1 MDMPFDTHNLR
12 PKRIALFS
20 GNYNYVM
27 DGPVRALNTLVGF
40 LEEQGIEVL
49 VFAPTAKE
57 AAFQHKGTLVSVPSV
72 ALPGSRSEYRL
83 ALGLPRRIKRQ
94 LEAFQPDLVHLAAPD
109 ILGWS
114 ALRWAR
120 KHKVPAVAS
129 FHTRFDTYG
138 RYYHMAWLEKYVT
151 ALMRRFYHRCEQVYV
166 PSECMR
172 EILAEQD
179 MAKDLRIWSR
189 GVDAA
194 QFNPGRRDMAWR
206 RENGFADKDVV
217 IAFVGRLVLEKG
229 LGVFADTLDEL
240 RRRGVPFKALIV
252 GDGPERE
259 RFSTR
264 LPDAVFTGYLQG
276 DALARAYASSDIF
289 FNASITETFGNVTL
303 EAMAS
308 AVPAVCADAT
318 GSHSLV
324 SAGETG
330 FLVEPGN
337 IDAFAD
343 KLATLISDDTLRATM
358 SQASLAHSADRTW
371 NAVLNRLLEN
381 YSEAV
386 ANCPERAWQGMTR
399 RDFSAAE

>member
-40 LEEQGIEVL
+40 LVVQGIAVL
-49 VFAPTAKE
+49 VLAPTAKE
-57 AAFQHKGTLVSVPSV
+57 ATFQHKGTLVSVPSV

-138 RYYHMAWLEKYVT
+138 RYYNMAWLEKYVT

-166 PSECMR
+166 PSDCMR

-194 QFNPGRRDMAWR
+194 QFNPGRRDTAWR
-206 RENGFADKDVV
+206 HENGFADKDVV

-240 RRRGVPFKALIV
+240 KRRGVPFKALIV

-259 RFSTR
+259 RFSAR

-318 GSHSLV
+318 GSRSLV
-324 SAGETG
+324 SADETG

-337 IDAFAD
+337 IAAFAD
-343 KLATLISDDTLRATM
+343 KLETLISDDTLRAAM
-358 SQASLAHSADRTW
+358 SKASLAHSADRTW
-371 NAVLNRLLEN
+371 NAVLSRLLEN
-381 YSEAV
+381 YGEAV
-386 ANCPERAWQGMTR
+386 ANYPDRAWQSVTR
-399 RDFSAAE
+399 QDFSAAE

>member
-1 MDMPFDTHNLR
+1 MPFDTHNVR

-40 LEEQGIEVL
+40 LEDQGIEVL

-83 ALGLPRRIKRQ
+83 ALGMPRRIKRQ

-109 ILGWS
+109 LLGWS

-166 PSECMR
+166 PSECMQ
-172 EILAEQD
+172 EILAEQH

-194 QFNPGRRDMAWR
+194 QFNPGRRDLEWR
-206 RENGFADKDVV
+206 RENGIADTDVV

-240 RRRGVPFKALIV
+240 NRRGVPFKALIV
-252 GDGPERE
+252 GEGPERE

-264 LPDAVFTGYLQG
+264 LPDALFTGYLQG
-276 DALARAYASSDIF
+276 NDLARAYASSDIF

-324 SAGETG
+324 SQGETG
-330 FLVEPGN
+330 YLVEPGN
-337 IDAFAD
+337 IAAFAD
-343 KLATLISDDTLRATM
+343 KLAALIADDALRAAM
-358 SQASLAHSADRTW
+358 SKASLAHSMDRTW
-371 NAVLNRLLEN
+371 DAVLHRLLEN
-381 YSEAV
+381 YGEAI
-386 ANCPERAWQGMTR
+386 ANFPGQAWQGVAR
-399 RDFSAAE
+399 PDFSAAE

>member
-1 MDMPFDTHNLR
+1 MPFDTRNLR

-27 DGPVRALNTLVGF
+27 DGPVRALNHLVGF
-40 LEEQGIEVL
+40 LEAQGVEVL

-57 AAFQHKGTLVSVPSV
+57 AAFRHNGTLVSVPSV

-83 ALGLPRRIKRQ
+83 GLGLPRRIKRQ
-94 LEAFQPDLVHLAAPD
+94 LAAFEPDLIHLAAPD
-109 ILGWS
+109 ILGWR
-114 ALRWAR
+114 AQAWA
-120 KHKVPAVAS
+120 KKNHVPTVAS

-151 ALMRRFYHRCEQVYV
+151 ALMRKFYHRCEQVYV
-166 PSECMR
+166 PSDCMKT
-172 EILAEQD
+172 ILSEQK
-179 MAKDLRIWSR
+179 MAKDIRIWSR
-189 GVDAA
+189 GVDAG
-194 QFNPGRRDMAWR
+194 QFNPARRDMAWR
-206 RENGFADKDVV
+206 RVMGIADSDVV
-217 IAFVGRLVLEKG
+217 ISFVGRLVLEKG
-229 LGVFADTLDEL
+229 LDVFADTLDEL
-240 RRRGVPFKALIV
+240 KRRGVSFKALIV

-259 RFSTR
+259 HFAQK

-276 DALARAYASSDIF
+276 SELARAYASSDIF

-318 GSHSLV
+318 GSRSLV
-324 SAGETG
+324 TPGENG

-337 IDAFAD
+337 IPAFAD
-343 KLATLISDDTLRATM
+343 KLERLIHDPTLRKSMAKAGYAM
-358 SQASLAHSADRTW
+358 SRDRTW
-371 NAVLNRLLEN
+371 DAVLNRLLDN

-386 ANCPERAWQGMTR
+386 TKYPR
-399 RDFSAAE
+399 RVWRSDRRQDLSAAE